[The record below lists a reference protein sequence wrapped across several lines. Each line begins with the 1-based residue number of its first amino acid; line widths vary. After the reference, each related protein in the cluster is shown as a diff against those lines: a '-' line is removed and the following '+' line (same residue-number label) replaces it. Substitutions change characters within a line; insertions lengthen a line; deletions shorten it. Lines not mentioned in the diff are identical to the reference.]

1 MKIKI
6 MLLSLSILL
15 MVQCATKKTPE
26 KPPLAQVEPVED
38 VYFGKKIS
46 DPYRYMENLQD
57 PVVQKWFKSQ
67 TDYSRSVL
75 NSISGRQSL
84 IDIMRDFDERRS
96 SKISGLNITEN
107 NRYFYLKITPS
118 DEKEKLYFRDGYEGE
133 ESLLYDPDTF
143 SSDTT
148 KNNVIY
154 GNSPSPDG
162 SKVAFYIFRY
172 GPLLIMDVENKKLYP
187 EQLDRWKVGII
198 SWLPDGSG
206 FLYDSYQYSDVHNK
220 DSGKSNIGMYLHIV
234 GTDPVAD
241 REIFSKEKYP
251 ELGFKSEGIPIIFY
265 DKYSHY
271 LFGYAGTNVFY
282 APATELNKEK
292 IAWKYL
298 FNRRED
304 EVDGFFATENDLY
317 IMTAKNA
324 PNFKI
329 IKTSLMK
336 PDLAKAEVVVP
347 ENSQATLTSF
357 ELTSEGMYYTL
368 RENGIHEKLYH
379 LPYGTKK
386 AVELALPFAAGNISL
401 STKVMGV
408 GQSGF
413 KFSDVWVGISG
424 WTRDQQRYR
433 YLIDKNEFKLENL
446 SDVAEYP
453 EYSNLIAEE
462 VMVESHDGV
471 KVPLSL
477 VYKKGISKNG
487 NNPVLIYGYGAF
499 GSSARPRFDPISR
512 LLWTLEGGI
521 LAYAHVRGGGALGE
535 QWHKAGK
542 KSTKPN
548 TWKDVIACAE
558 YLVTEKYTSPQKIAI
573 YSLSAGGILV
583 GRAMTERPD
592 LFAAAISRVGIMNSL
607 RYEET
612 PNGLRNVYEFG
623 TVKDSIECMA
633 LIEMDSYLHLK
644 DGVKYPA
651 TLVTAG
657 MNDQLVVAWQPGKFA
672 ARLQAANTSDKPILF
687 WVDYEAGHGSGMTKS
702 KQFESL
708 VDILSFALWQ
718 TGNPKFQIK

>member
-6 MLLSLSILL
+6 MLFSLAILL
-15 MVQCATKKTPE
+15 MVQCSARKTPE
-26 KPPLAQVEPVED
+26 KPPLAPVDPVED
-38 VYFGKKIS
+38 EYFGKKIS
-46 DPYRYMENLQD
+46 DPYRYMENLKD

-84 IDIMRDFDERRS
+84 IDKMRDFDERRS
-96 SKISGLNITEN
+96 SRISKLIITED

-118 DEKEKLYFRDGYEGE
+118 DEKAKLYFRDGYEGE
-133 ESLLYDPDTF
+133 ESLLYDLDTF

-148 KNNVIY
+148 KKIFS
-154 GNSPSPDG
+154 NSPSPDG
-162 SKVAFYIFRY
+162 SKVAFHISPK

-187 EQLDRWKVGII
+187 EQIDRWII
-198 SWLPDGSG
+198 ELIFWLPDGSG
-206 FLYDSYQYSDVHNK
+206 FLYSGYQPSDGHNK
-220 DSGKSNIGMYLHIV
+220 DSGKNNYGMYLHIV
-234 GTDPVAD
+234 GTDPIAD

-251 ELGFKSEGIPIIFY
+251 ELGIKSEDGYLVFY

-271 LFGYAGTNVFY
+271 LVGFVGGNVFC

-298 FNRRED
+298 FNRRKD
-304 EVDGFFATENDLY
+304 EVSLSGWVAGGITIENDLY
-317 IMTAKNA
+317 IRTSKNA
-324 PNFKI
+324 PNFKV
-329 IKTSLMK
+329 IKISLKK

-357 ELTSEGMYYTL
+357 KLTSEGMYYTL
-368 RENGIHEKLYH
+368 VKNGIQAKLYH

-386 AVELALPFAAGNISL
+386 AVELVPPFAAGSISL
-401 STKVMGV
+401 STKGY
-408 GQSGF
+408 
-413 KFSDVWVGISG
+413 KFSDVWVSISG
-424 WTRDQQRYR
+424 WTSDSQRYR
-433 YLIDKNEFKLENL
+433 YLTDKNEFKLENL

-477 VYKKGISKNG
+477 VYKKGIRKNG
-487 NNPVLIYGYGAF
+487 NNPVLIYGYG
-499 GSSARPRFDPISR
+499 GHGDSVSPRFDPISR

-521 LAYAHVRGGGALGE
+521 YAVAHVRGGGELGE

-548 TWKDVIACAE
+548 TWKDLIACAE
-558 YLVTEKYTSPQKIAI
+558 YLVTEKYTSPKKIAI

-592 LFAAAISRVGIMNSL
+592 LFAAVISRVGIMNPL
-607 RYEET
+607 RFEET
-612 PNGLRNVYEFG
+612 DNGRDNVHEYG
-623 TVKDSIECMA
+623 TVKDTIECMA
-633 LIEMDSYLHLK
+633 LIEMDSYLQLK

-657 MNDQLVVAWQPGKFA
+657 MTDRKVVPWQSGKFA
-672 ARLQAANTSDKPILF
+672 ARLQAANASDNPILF
-687 WVDYEAGHGSGMTKS
+687 WVDYESRHGSGFTKS

-708 VDILSFALWQ
+708 ADILSFALWQ

>member
-1 MKIKI
+1 
-6 MLLSLSILL
+6 
-15 MVQCATKKTPE
+15 
-26 KPPLAQVEPVED
+26 
-38 VYFGKKIS
+38 
-46 DPYRYMENLQD
+46 
-57 PVVQKWFKSQ
+57 
-67 TDYSRSVL
+67 
-75 NSISGRQSL
+75 
-84 IDIMRDFDERRS
+84 MRDFDERRS

-107 NRYFYLKITPS
+107 NRYFYLKITS
-118 DEKEKLYFRDGYEGE
+118 SEEKEKLYFREGYEGE

-162 SKVAFYIFRY
+162 SKVAFYIFRD

-220 DSGKSNIGMYLHIV
+220 DSGKNNIGMYLHIV

-251 ELGFKSEGIPIIFY
+251 ELGITSEEIPMVIY

-271 LFGYAGTNVFY
+271 LFGLIGLNVFY

-298 FNRRED
+298 FNKRKD
-304 EVDGFFATENDLY
+304 EVSLSGFVIGGITTENDLY
-317 IMTAKNA
+317 IKTSKNA
-324 PNFKI
+324 PNFKV
-329 IKTSLMK
+329 IKISLKK

-357 ELTSEGMYYTL
+357 KLTSEGMYYTL
-368 RENGIHEKLYH
+368 VKNGIQAKLYH

-386 AVELALPFAAGNISL
+386 AVGLVLPFAAGSISL
-401 STKVMGV
+401 STKGY
-408 GQSGF
+408 
-413 KFSDVWVGISG
+413 KFSDVWVSISG
-424 WTRDQQRYR
+424 WTSDSQRYR
-433 YLIDKNEFKLENL
+433 YLTDKNEFKLENL

-477 VYKKGISKNG
+477 VYKKGIRKNG
-487 NNPVLIYGYGAF
+487 NNPVLIYGYG
-499 GSSARPRFDPISR
+499 GHGDSVSPRFDPISR

-521 LAYAHVRGGGALGE
+521 YAVAHVRGGGELGE

-548 TWKDVIACAE
+548 TWKDLIACAE
-558 YLVTEKYTSPQKIAI
+558 YLVTEKYTSPKKIAI

-592 LFAAAISRVGIMNSL
+592 LFAAVISRVGIMNPL
-607 RYEET
+607 RFEET
-612 PNGLRNVYEFG
+612 DNGRDNVHEYG

-657 MNDQLVVAWQPGKFA
+657 MSDQKVVAWQPGKFA

-708 VDILSFALWQ
+708 ADILSFALWQ
-718 TGNPKFQIK
+718 TGNPKYQVK